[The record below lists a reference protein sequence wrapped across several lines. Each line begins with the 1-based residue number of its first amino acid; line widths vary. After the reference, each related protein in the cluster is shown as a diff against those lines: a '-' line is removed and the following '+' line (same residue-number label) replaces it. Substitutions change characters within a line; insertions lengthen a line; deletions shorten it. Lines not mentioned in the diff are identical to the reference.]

1 MGHDG
6 WIDACHYKAC
16 FLRCMLSPM
25 DMYTHTYI
33 IYLYLGTVACILYIY
48 IYMIGVY
55 LCIHTYGHMYIYMYS
70 IYIYMYLCIYIYMY
84 IYTHYTYVY
93 IYIHNYIHIFV
104 HICGR
109 MDWMHQFFFSVC
121 RCGHKRGLCA
131 RCVRSRNC
139 DSPRSQAPRAVCRCF
154 IPL

>member
-48 IYMIGVY
+48 DR
-55 LCIHTYGHMYIYMYS
+55 CISMYTYIWTYVYIYICTVY
-70 IYIYMYLCIYIYMY
+70 IYIYVSVYIYICIYIYTLY
-84 IYTHYTYVY
+84 ICIY

-104 HICGR
+104 HMWTHGLNAPILLFRLPLWSQTRPVCPLCEKQKLR
-109 MDWMHQFFFSVC
+109 FSKVT
-121 RCGHKRGLCA
+121 GTESSL
-131 RCVRSRNC
+131 
-139 DSPRSQAPRAVCRCF
+139 
-154 IPL
+154 

>member
-48 IYMIGVY
+48 MIGVY

-70 IYIYMYLCIYIYMY
+70 IYIYVSVYIYMY

-93 IYIHNYIHIFV
+93 IYTIIYIYLYTYVDAWIECTNSSFPFAV
-104 HICGR
+104 
-109 MDWMHQFFFSVC
+109 VVTNE
-121 RCGHKRGLCA
+121 A
-131 RCVRSRNC
+131 CV
-139 DSPRSQAPRAVCRCF
+139 PAV
-154 IPL
+154 